1 MSLRTQTDSLHV
13 PLAAAPSPAN
23 ANSATPIISLQ
34 QAEHQQPHQQQTLS
48 VKCANRC
55 APCCFDHPAL
65 WRSSPCDC
73 CSRFFIRHLVLF
85 EDRSIEAM
93 YLRHAKITK
102 RARIVPS
109 IVTALGGSVSTI
121 LTAAVIADAVVT
133 DYWHLL
139 SISLAAAATAVVVL
153 TIVGLAISCAQKC
166 AKRVRYQLQAA
177 TLGIAVAVSTAA
189 AVGGSAFLRG
199 SHSGSISVIGL
210 LWVCH
215 KALVMSDVV
224 AARVLV
230 AVVPF
235 NVTVL
240 LACVVVGL
248 YFLASLDHLDWA
260 TMVLA
265 AFELGTSLVASSGVL
280 LWLALQ
286 HESASRSLFY
296 WSRIVDANVDTLDA
310 EANPFHPSRLLD
322 WVSRAN
328 TDVEMVPHNSSSSQ
342 ESHRF
347 WELDGARLRLDSTV
361 AAGGGGVVW
370 KAAYGNKIVAAK
382 QLYTNLRSGSEQL
395 EELATEVS
403 VLAQLSHPHIVR
415 FLGLCRHASESTGR
429 DTGYLPLFI
438 VQEYCPTNLRA
449 MLTDVLPAMAPF
461 DWQPEVRRVASEIA
475 NAMQY
480 LHGCK
485 VLHRDLKPEN
495 VLLTDDL
502 TVRVADFGVSLQ
514 FMDGANSAEDDLCGT
529 PAYMPPE
536 MLCGRSDASA
546 VGDEQHVDGMASDV
560 YAFGVIVCELL
571 LSKSEFGI
579 LDTLVVNGGTNRK
592 LGQVARSASD
602 SDSMQRQWK
611 FPPFPNDHNAPV
623 CHYSDL
629 GCRCCS
635 FYPGERPSF
644 TEVYVALNPSNDNAA
659 LASEMPQQAAGA
671 LKHSS
676 RRLRSVSHA
685 SSEMGDS
692 AVVASMTRPPP
703 KLSAASIEV
712 NVDAEIEQRTQI
724 VVDKCG
730 WRCWSR
736 HGLRFAN
743 NDMEH
748 RFLAFMHSDDFFRY
762 LRWPYVVLA
771 ALQLV
776 FMMAMFA
783 TNQPENAAHPF
794 VSTALFSSG
803 WPCPTVLSIN
813 MGTGVFLQM
822 PLLIK
827 VETR

>member
-1 MSLRTQTDSLHV
+1 
-13 PLAAAPSPAN
+13 
-23 ANSATPIISLQ
+23 
-34 QAEHQQPHQQQTLS
+34 
-48 VKCANRC
+48 
-55 APCCFDHPAL
+55 
-65 WRSSPCDC
+65 
-73 CSRFFIRHLVLF
+73 
-85 EDRSIEAM
+85 
-93 YLRHAKITK
+93 
-102 RARIVPS
+102 
-109 IVTALGGSVSTI
+109 
-121 LTAAVIADAVVT
+121 
-133 DYWHLL
+133 
-139 SISLAAAATAVVVL
+139 
-153 TIVGLAISCAQKC
+153 
-166 AKRVRYQLQAA
+166 
-177 TLGIAVAVSTAA
+177 
-189 AVGGSAFLRG
+189 
-199 SHSGSISVIGL
+199 
-210 LWVCH
+210 
-215 KALVMSDVV
+215 
-224 AARVLV
+224 
-230 AVVPF
+230 
-235 NVTVL
+235 
-240 LACVVVGL
+240 
-248 YFLASLDHLDWA
+248 
-260 TMVLA
+260 
-265 AFELGTSLVASSGVL
+265 
-280 LWLALQ
+280 
-286 HESASRSLFY
+286 
-296 WSRIVDANVDTLDA
+296 
-310 EANPFHPSRLLD
+310 
-322 WVSRAN
+322 
-328 TDVEMVPHNSSSSQ
+328 
-342 ESHRF
+342 
-347 WELDGARLRLDSTV
+347 
-361 AAGGGGVVW
+361 
-370 KAAYGNKIVAAK
+370 
-382 QLYTNLRSGSEQL
+382 
-395 EELATEVS
+395 
-403 VLAQLSHPHIVR
+403 
-415 FLGLCRHASESTGR
+415 
-429 DTGYLPLFI
+429 
-438 VQEYCPTNLRA
+438 
-449 MLTDVLPAMAPF
+449 
-461 DWQPEVRRVASEIA
+461 
-475 NAMQY
+475 
-480 LHGCK
+480 
-485 VLHRDLKPEN
+485 LHRDLKPEN

-794 VSTALFSSG
+794 VSTALFSTAALNNWVPRLKQWSMLVLTFGALGAVVVQYCTVWADMEVSFDTVSLNASSNYSG
-803 WPCPTVLSIN
+803 QCDCSSFNNSSPNVTCICGSASDFFGNIL
-813 MGTGVFLQM
+813 L
-822 PLLIK
+822 PLLQGLTTPVILMVLGLPFYLYQWLLALSAISWIGTIFAGFGALQVYWADFVGTAAIVILPGPVLFPICAVTAIASERVRRQMFQK
-827 VETR
+827 LCSLRQQESNLVERATLRGYREALIANWRFLEASPGTNTRSETTHVVRAATISC